1 MIIPSFQKYLKNQE
15 TNLDST
21 GRKFG
26 RIGYKTGKEM
36 ATYIYDILKN
46 TKYKPGVY
54 LQ

>member
-1 MIIPSFQKYLKNQE
+1 VHDNAKLPEILKNQE

-36 ATYIYDILKN
+36 ATY
-46 TKYKPGVY
+46 VY
-54 LQ
+54 L